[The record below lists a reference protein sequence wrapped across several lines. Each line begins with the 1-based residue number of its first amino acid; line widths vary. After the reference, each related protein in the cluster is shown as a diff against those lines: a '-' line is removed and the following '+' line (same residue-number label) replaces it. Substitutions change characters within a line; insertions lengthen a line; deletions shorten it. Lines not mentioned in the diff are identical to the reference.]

1 MGLFINIF
9 TMTKVPLGVSGQPAN
24 YNVENID
31 QTTISNELSLL
42 SLGDFEPLNIKI
54 DTVTLMQELGHFKD
68 DWQDYLPRTDRPN
81 NRKGLT
87 LTTLPG
93 WTHKNAPSLA
103 EASYAAKR
111 RLSELEFNH
120 KTEVYDACRSLEPLF
135 AVFPELGRT
144 FFIKSDIGG
153 YFVPHR
159 DHPAIPRDVFRLV
172 MFANNCGP
180 LDYDW
185 LMNDRKL
192 QIEQGRVYYVN
203 TRKTHRTISWVNDSI
218 HLILNVSMTSENVAK
233 VIANLQ
239 HTH

>member
-1 MGLFINIF
+1 MSTI
-9 TMTKVPLGVSGQPAN
+9 KVPPGISGQPAH
-24 YNVENID
+24 YDPMLVD
-31 QTTISNELSLL
+31 HVTLANEVSLL
-42 SLGDFEPLNIKI
+42 TIGDFEPLKIKI
-54 DTVTLMQELGHFKD
+54 DTNSLMRELEPFRN

-93 WTHKNAPSLA
+93 KTHRDAPSLA
-103 EASYAAKR
+103 EASYAAGR

-120 KTEVYDACRSLEPLF
+120 QTEVYHSCHSLKPLLDL
-135 AVFPELGRT
+135 FPNLGRT
-144 FFIKSDIGG
+144 FFVRSDIGG

-159 DHPAIPRDVFRLV
+159 DHPSLTRDVFRLV
-172 MFANNCGP
+172 VFVNNCGP

-185 LMNDRKL
+185 LMDDRKL

-218 HLILNVSMTSENVAK
+218 HLILNVPMTAENVAR

>member
-1 MGLFINIF
+1 MI
-9 TMTKVPLGVSGQPAN
+9 KVPLGVSGRPAD
-24 YNVENID
+24 YQIENI
-31 QTTISNELSLL
+31 THESLANELSLL
-42 SLGDFEPLNIKI
+42 TLGDFEQLNIKI
-54 DTVTLMQELGHFKD
+54 NCSNLMEELKTFD
-68 DWQDYLPRTDRPN
+68 QDWQDYLPRTDRPN

-93 WTHKNAPSLA
+93 KTHKDAPSLA

-120 KTEVYDACRSLEPLF
+120 KTEVYHACRSLEPLF
-135 AVFPELGRT
+135 TVFPDLGRT
-144 FFIKSDIGG
+144 FFVKSDIGG

-159 DHPAIPRDVFRLV
+159 DHPAMPRDVFRLI
-172 MFANNCGP
+172 MFVNNCGP

-185 LMNDRKL
+185 LMDDRKL

-218 HLILNVSMTSENVAK
+218 HLILNVPMTTENVAK
-233 VIANLQ
+233 VISNLQ

>member
-1 MGLFINIF
+1 
-9 TMTKVPLGVSGQPAN
+9 MTQVPPGISGQSALYNSNSVSQETLAN
-24 YNVENID
+24 EVALLNI
-31 QTTISNELSLL
+31 
-42 SLGDFEPLNIKI
+42 GDFEPLNIKI
-54 DTVTLMQELGHFKD
+54 NTGTLLQELEKFQN

-93 WTHKNAPSLA
+93 KTHLDAPSLA

-120 KTEVYDACRSLEPLF
+120 KTDVYHACKTLTPLF
-135 AVFPELGRT
+135 EKFPELGRT
-144 FFIKSDIGG
+144 FFVKSDVGG

-159 DHPAIPRDVFRLV
+159 DHPAMPRDVFRLV
-172 MFANNCGP
+172 VFVNNCSP

-185 LMNDRKL
+185 LMDDRKL
-192 QIEQGRVYYVN
+192 MIEPGRVYYVN

-218 HLILNVSMTSENVAK
+218 HLILNVPMTSENVAR